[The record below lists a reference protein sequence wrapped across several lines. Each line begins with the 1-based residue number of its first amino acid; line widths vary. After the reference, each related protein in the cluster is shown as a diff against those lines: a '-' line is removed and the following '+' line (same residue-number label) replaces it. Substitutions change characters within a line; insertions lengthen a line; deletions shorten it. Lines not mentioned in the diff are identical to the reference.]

1 MGQLLKRSFTAV
13 LCALL
18 LPCWSFAQTRDISGT
33 VTDENG
39 EAVIGAGVVVVGQST
54 IGTTTDLD
62 GTYTLSVPA
71 GATAL
76 DFSCIGY
83 DDKRVEIGTSSVI
96 DVVLEANN
104 FIEETVVIGYGVQKK
119 SDLTG
124 AVASVRS
131 EDLQNRSTSDAASA
145 LQGKAAGVQILTG
158 SGAPGE
164 GAEIRVRGFSSN
176 SGNLGPLLIVD
187 GLQVDNIQYLD
198 PEMIESIEVLKDAAS
213 AAIYGA
219 QAGNGVV
226 LVTTKSGARSH
237 DGEGSVFYNTQFSL
251 SSLSRKLDIMNAQ
264 EYIDFGM
271 AQGFLNQNL
280 LDTYYDGHT
289 DVNWGE
295 EVFVPTW
302 RYLQG

>member
-18 LPCWSFAQTRDISGT
+18 LPCWSFAQNRNISGT

-83 DDKRVEIGTSSVI
+83 DDKRVEMGTSSVI

-124 AVASVRS
+124 AVA
-131 EDLQNRSTSDAASA
+131 
-145 LQGKAAGVQILTG
+145 
-158 SGAPGE
+158 
-164 GAEIRVRGFSSN
+164 
-176 SGNLGPLLIVD
+176 
-187 GLQVDNIQYLD
+187 
-198 PEMIESIEVLKDAAS
+198 
-213 AAIYGA
+213 
-219 QAGNGVV
+219 
-226 LVTTKSGARSH
+226 
-237 DGEGSVFYNTQFSL
+237 
-251 SSLSRKLDIMNAQ
+251 
-264 EYIDFGM
+264 
-271 AQGFLNQNL
+271 
-280 LDTYYDGHT
+280 
-289 DVNWGE
+289 
-295 EVFVPTW
+295 
-302 RYLQG
+302 